1 MCLGAIYWARPKKV
15 FYACNREDAAE
26 INFDDQFIYD
36 EIDKEIS
43 NREIDF
49 VRMLREEAVKV
60 FDKWDNK
67 NNKTV
72 Y

>member
-1 MCLGAIYWARPKKV
+1 M
-15 FYACNREDAAE
+15 FYACDREDAAE